1 MTLKRNWP
9 VNAHRTECTE
19 VRALQCIAVN
29 DLDIQSGELIKID
42 ANGLADKVTPADAIQ
57 GVSITKKV
65 FEATNETLEK
75 EKVLYHQVY
84 TNNTFAIKVTG
95 ATNLSPLVQSD
106 IGKYFTVVS
115 ATDHTVD
122 YGSLDSANGQFQLV
136 GILGDNT
143 GEFTIVNKL

>member
-1 MTLKRNWP
+1 MALKRNWP

-19 VRALQCIAVN
+19 VRALQCTAVN
-29 DLDIQSGELIKID
+29 NLDIQSGELIKIN
-42 ANGLADKVTPADAIQ
+42 ANGFAAKITPADAIQ
-57 GVSITKKV
+57 GISITKKE
-65 FEATNETLEK
+65 FEATNQTIEK

-84 TNNTFAIKVTG
+84 TNNTYAIKVTG
-95 ATNLSPLVQSD
+95 ATLLVQSD

-122 YGSLDSANGQFQLV
+122 YGSLDADNGQFQLV
-136 GILGDNT
+136 GILGDDV